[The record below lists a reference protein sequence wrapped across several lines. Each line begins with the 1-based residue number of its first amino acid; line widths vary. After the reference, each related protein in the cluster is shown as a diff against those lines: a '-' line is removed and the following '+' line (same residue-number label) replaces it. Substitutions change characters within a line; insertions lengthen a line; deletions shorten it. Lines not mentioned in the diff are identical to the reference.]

1 MPDPEIVRATFSAIA
16 TISDSSTVTTALLK
30 VLVETGTTIY
40 SETLAGIVDQISDLP
55 GGEGRSVRWDVV
67 ELALKLDFDIFFG
80 TQNQLRC
87 TQLFEAFNNITL
99 GASEEAQALE
109 TIELLVDGYTKARD
123 LSGFITI
130 WTNRLKSPHSLFWE
144 NDVLA
149 EMVSCRLEMA
159 LSPGQIEKLVKAA
172 SELGSETD
180 WVVIDALLRG
190 VRTEETEDRLKPLLP
205 LLAKRLESCESGW
218 RRWRALLRVLHI
230 DRTAIDPGLSVGTR
244 PREGTEEYS
253 PAEELLSCEFW
264 IAFSDKY
271 AEKCVKVAIDSLG
284 DAEGGWD
291 GSISGITA
299 QNLGLALAMGLTSGW
314 LQSIE
319 RVLDVEIKE
328 RFADRSLDAA
338 LAAGGEGST
347 VTAKLVWQRMLAN
360 EEFYECPSLKGIP
373 LPRIKSKYKYYRRPS
388 NSVF

>member
-1 MPDPEIVRATFSAIA
+1 MPDPEIVGATFSAIA

-67 ELALKLDFDIFFG
+67 GLALKLDFDIFLG
-80 TQNQLRC
+80 TQDQLRC

-130 WTNRLKSPHSLFWE
+130 WTNQLKSPHSLFWE

-159 LSPGQIEKLVKAA
+159 LSPGQIEKLVKTA

-205 LLAKRLESCESGW
+205 LLAKRIESCESGW

-373 LPRIKSKYKYYRRPS
+373 HPRIK
-388 NSVF
+388 